1 MHRKLETAEGRLERH
16 PLAAAPD
23 LAARLAALARKQA
36 AGGAAAAARREAK
49 RAQGL
54 ILADEL
60 KARRRVLR
68 RLGCALP
75 PPQGT
80 CP

>member
-1 MHRKLETAEGRLERH
+1 MSDANCYGRKLETAEGRLEKH
-16 PLAAAPD
+16 VLAGAPD
-23 LAARLAALARKQA
+23 LAARLAALRRKQA
-36 AGGAAAAARREAK
+36 LGAAAMAARREAK

-68 RLGCALP
+68 RLG
-75 PPQGT
+75 
-80 CP
+80 